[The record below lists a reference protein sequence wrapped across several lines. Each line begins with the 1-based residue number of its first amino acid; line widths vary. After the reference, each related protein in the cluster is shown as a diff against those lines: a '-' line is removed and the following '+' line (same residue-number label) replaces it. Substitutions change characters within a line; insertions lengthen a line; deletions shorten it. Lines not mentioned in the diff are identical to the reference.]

1 MTDFKNK
8 KIWIVGAS
16 EGIGR
21 SLAKKLAV
29 AGATLILSARSE
41 ARLRSLLEE
50 LEGEQHLILPLDV
63 TEQKSVES
71 AWKKV
76 ESLDFIPDIFIYN
89 SGYYEPMSAM
99 NFDFDIVKRIIDIN
113 LYGMFSVLSKIIPA
127 FLQNRKGHIVLVGS
141 VAGYSGLPRS
151 MGYGASKAGVI
162 NLAESLYCD
171 LKKHGIGVQVV
182 NPGFVKTRLTEK
194 NTFHM
199 PFIITANEAAN
210 YIFTGLTSSSFEIR
224 FPWFFSTLLKI
235 LKILPYPLYFFLIR
249 KLEED
254 PSP

>member
-1 MTDFKNK
+1 MTDFRNK

-21 SLAKKLAV
+21 SLAKKLAA
-29 AGATLILSARSE
+29 AGANLILSARS
-41 ARLRSLLEE
+41 ADRLDSLLEE
-50 LEGEQHLILPLDV
+50 LKGEHLIVPLDV
-63 TEQKSVES
+63 TQQKLVEG
-71 AWKKV
+71 AWEKI
-76 ESLDFIPDIFIYN
+76 ESLKFVPDIFIYN

-99 NFDFDIVKRIIDIN
+99 NCDFEIVKKMLDIN
-113 LYGMFSVLSKIIPA
+113 LYGTFTVLSKIIPA

-171 LKKHGIGVQVV
+171 LKKQGIRVQVV
-182 NPGFVKTRLTEK
+182 NPGFVKTRLTAK
-194 NTFHM
+194 NTFDM
-199 PFIITANEAAN
+199 PFIITADEAAN
-210 YIFTGLTSSSFEIR
+210 YIYKGLASSSFEIR

-235 LKILPYPLYFFLIR
+235 LKILPYPLYFFLLR
-249 KLEED
+249 KL
-254 PSP
+254 